1 MNRANASGLPA
12 WRFAVH
18 DTDFLI
24 IGSGLA
30 GLNAALRLARLGTVT
45 VVTKREL
52 RHSATSWAQGGIA
65 SVMGEHDSFDAHVN
79 DTLDAGAGLCDEAAV
94 RSIVEEGPNA
104 IERLIELGVEFDRYG
119 DGYDLTKEG
128 GHSKRRIL
136 HAQDITG
143 REIARAL
150 HARAH
155 ADSAIT
161 LLTDCI
167 AIDLI
172 TVRRTGN
179 QGEDR
184 CLGAYVL
191 DSAQDRV
198 ITFRA
203 KATLIAAGGA
213 GKVYL
218 YTSNPDVATGD
229 GVAMAFR
236 AGATVANM
244 EFFQF
249 HPTCLYHPRAKS
261 FLISEALRG
270 EGGVLRL
277 PDGTPLMKGVHP
289 LGDLAPRDIVAR
301 AIDRA
306 MKRSGADHALLDM
319 TDVSA
324 AYVTERFP
332 NIHRACT
339 SLGIDMTKV
348 PIPVVPAAHY
358 CCGGVRTNVRGA
370 SDLLGLWVAGEA
382 GSTGLHGANRLA
394 SNSLLEAAVVSER
407 AAQDMA
413 RHAAD
418 VELDDRVREWDSGD
432 ATDPDEMVVVSHNW
446 DEVRRTMWNYVGIVR
461 SDKRLARA
469 AHRLD
474 LLQEEIDEYY
484 WNFTVTHDLIELRNL
499 ATVAQLIIE
508 AARSRRESRGL
519 HYNIDCP
526 NSAERGR
533 DTVMRRDARGA
544 VEMLAA

>member
-1 MNRANASGLPA
+1 MR
-12 WRFAVH
+12 

-30 GLNAALRLARLGTVT
+30 GLNAALRLAKLGTVT
-45 VVTKREL
+45 VVTKRAL

-155 ADSAIT
+155 ANSAIT

-172 TVRRTGN
+172 TVRRTGGE
-179 QGEDR
+179 GEDR

-191 DSAQDRV
+191 DSAREQV
-198 ITFRA
+198 VTFRA

-301 AIDRA
+301 AIDSA

-339 SLGIDMTKV
+339 SLGVDMTKV

-370 SDLLGLWVAGEA
+370 SDLAGLWVAGEA

-413 RHAAD
+413 QHAAE

-526 NSAERGR
+526 NPVESAR
-533 DTVMRRDARGA
+533 DTIMRRDACGA
-544 VEMLAA
+544 VELSAA